1 MIGTLYII
9 SAPSGCGK
17 TSLVNAMLQ
26 SASNMAVSISYT
38 TRAIRPEE
46 TDGVNYHFVDPVQF
60 DHMAST
66 QQFLE
71 SATVFGHSYGT
82 SQAKVEQLLEQGIDV
97 VLEIDWQGARQV
109 RCRFS
114 NNISI
119 FILPPSKD
127 ILLTRL
133 RNRRQDT
140 EAVIQKRMA
149 SAHEEMSH
157 CGEYDYVIIND
168 QFDYALTD
176 LNAIIHARRLKVQ
189 RQLPRLQGLLQ
200 QLCVPSEAG

>member
-1 MIGTLYII
+1 MLGTLYII

-38 TRAIRPEE
+38 TRAMRPGEM
-46 TDGVNYHFVDPVQF
+46 DGVNYHYVDQLRF
-60 DHMAST
+60 DQMVAT
-66 QQFLE
+66 EQFLE
-71 SATVFGHSYGT
+71 SATVFGNSYGT
-82 SQAKVEQLLEQGIDV
+82 SQAKVEQQLAQGIDV

-109 RCRFS
+109 RCRF
-114 NNISI
+114 NNSISI

-127 ILLTRL
+127 VLLARL

-140 EAVIQKRMA
+140 EEVIHKRMA
-149 SAHEEMSH
+149 SAHEEMLH

-189 RQLPRLQGLLQ
+189 CQMPRLQGLLQ
-200 QLCVPSEAG
+200 QLCQPVELG